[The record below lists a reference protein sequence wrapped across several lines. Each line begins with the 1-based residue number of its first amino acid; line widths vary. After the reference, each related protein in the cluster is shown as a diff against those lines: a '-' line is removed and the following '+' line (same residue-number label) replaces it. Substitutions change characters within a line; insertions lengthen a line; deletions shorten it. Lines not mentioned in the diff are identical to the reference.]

1 MTKIA
6 LIWASNNPDKFWNK
20 ILLDLVS
27 KWYVVYPVNPKS
39 KIINDIKVFKNITD
53 IQDDIDIFN
62 FVTQPE
68 ITLLTLKDNMKYL
81 RNKKIWCQPWSS
93 NPVVEE
99 YLLEHNFTNYSTN
112 SCIMI
117 NKI

>member
-1 MTKIA
+1 
-6 LIWASNNPDKFWNK
+6 
-20 ILLDLVS
+20 
-27 KWYVVYPVNPKS
+27 
-39 KIINDIKVFKNITD
+39 
-53 IQDDIDIFN
+53 
-62 FVTQPE
+62 
-68 ITLLTLKDNMKYL
+68 MKYL

>member
-1 MTKIA
+1 
-6 LIWASNNPDKFWNK
+6 
-20 ILLDLVS
+20 
-27 KWYVVYPVNPKS
+27 VNPKS

-81 RNKKIWCQPWSS
+81 RNKKIWCQP
-93 NPVVEE
+93 
-99 YLLEHNFTNYSTN
+99 
-112 SCIMI
+112 
-117 NKI
+117 